1 MMTQTT
7 ILSRVEIESM
17 GPPVPEELAETDV
30 SASFLADLALK
41 FVAQLAEPTTA
52 NIAAEIHL
60 PRALTEEVLHRLT
73 REKLIEVRAQAAV
86 GATRY
91 AMLERGWERL
101 ARAQQLCGYN
111 GPAPVS
117 LRDYAHLMRLQAV
130 PSKPATMA
138 SVRAAMRDLVLPDS
152 LLQTI
157 GCVVNSRRSLFITGP
172 PGTGKTAVA
181 ERINGGLAGHIW
193 IPYAV
198 EIDAQIIRIFDTHN
212 HRPVAA
218 DALPA
223 EFDRR
228 WVCIERPLVI
238 VGGELTMENT
248 DLVWSEAARFY
259 EAPFQMKSNGGTLV
273 IDDFGRQRVAPADL
287 LNRWIVPL
295 ERRVDYLTLHTGK
308 KIEVPFEQLI
318 VFSTNLNE
326 KDLVDEAFLRRMG
339 YRARVEPP
347 TPVAYV
353 EIFRRA
359 AFTRGLRVEQTI
371 LDYVLNNY
379 MLEHRQ
385 MKACEPRDL
394 LDRVVD
400 ICLFEGTP
408 IELTPKLIDGAWRN
422 YFGTSHGFNTQ
433 EPERRATSELRDTG
447 RLHQSGQLHQTG
459 ARQSGELRPPAT
471 ARHTSDLNTPKEH
484 TDVDPLQI

>member
-1 MMTQTT
+1 M
-7 ILSRVEIESM
+7 
-17 GPPVPEELAETDV
+17 
-30 SASFLADLALK
+30 
-41 FVAQLAEPTTA
+41 
-52 NIAAEIHL
+52 
-60 PRALTEEVLHRLT
+60 
-73 REKLIEVRAQAAV
+73 
-86 GATRY
+86 
-91 AMLERGWERL
+91 
-101 ARAQQLCGYN
+101 
-111 GPAPVS
+111 
-117 LRDYAHLMRLQAV
+117 
-130 PSKPATMA
+130 
-138 SVRAAMRDLVLPDS
+138 
-152 LLQTI
+152 
-157 GCVVNSRRSLFITGP
+157 
-172 PGTGKTAVA
+172 
-181 ERINGGLAGHIW
+181 AGHIW

-359 AFTRGLRVEQTI
+359 AFTRGLRVEQPV
-371 LDYVLNNY
+371 LDYLLNNY
-379 MLEHRQ
+379 MIEHRQ

>member
-17 GPPVPEELAETDV
+17 GPPVPEELA
-30 SASFLADLALK
+30 
-41 FVAQLAEPTTA
+41 
-52 NIAAEIHL
+52 
-60 PRALTEEVLHRLT
+60 
-73 REKLIEVRAQAAV
+73 
-86 GATRY
+86 
-91 AMLERGWERL
+91 RG
-101 ARAQQLCGYN
+101 QQPCGYN

-181 ERINGGLAGHIW
+181 ERINAGLAGHIW

-198 EIDAQIIRIFDTHN
+198 EIDAQIIRIFDTHS

-273 IDDFGRQRVAPADL
+273 IDDFARQRVAPADL

-295 ERRVDYLTLHTGK
+295 ERRVDY
-308 KIEVPFEQLI
+308 F
-318 VFSTNLNE
+318 
-326 KDLVDEAFLRRMG
+326 
-339 YRARVEPP
+339 
-347 TPVAYV
+347 
-353 EIFRRA
+353 
-359 AFTRGLRVEQTI
+359 
-371 LDYVLNNY
+371 
-379 MLEHRQ
+379 
-385 MKACEPRDL
+385 
-394 LDRVVD
+394 
-400 ICLFEGTP
+400 
-408 IELTPKLIDGAWRN
+408 
-422 YFGTSHGFNTQ
+422 
-433 EPERRATSELRDTG
+433 
-447 RLHQSGQLHQTG
+447 
-459 ARQSGELRPPAT
+459 
-471 ARHTSDLNTPKEH
+471 
-484 TDVDPLQI
+484 